1 MFEAITERLTE
12 TFRALSGKAR
22 LTEANIADAVKE
34 VRRALLEADVNYKI
48 AKDFTDRVKEIAIG
62 QEVIRSVTP
71 TQLFVKILYD
81 ELVRLLGEKQEPLRF
96 APIPP
101 TIYMIVGLN
110 GAGKTTFS
118 AKLAL
123 HLKSQGKAP
132 FLIAADVYRPA
143 AAEQLAVL
151 AEKVEVPI
159 YREDGTTDVEGL
171 IRRGIE
177 AAKKQAREVIIID
190 TAGRQTPD
198 ADLMAELAPIA
209 KVFQPTA
216 DLMAEL
222 AQIAKAFQPTEVL
235 LVLDAMTGQD
245 AVTTSQAFTQTVPVT
260 GFILSKLDGD
270 ARGGA
275 ALSLR
280 AATGLPI
287 KFIGTGEKPEDL
299 LPFYPDRIASRI
311 LGMGDIIS
319 FVEKAQAQFDAE
331 QAAKLQKK
339 LEKNKFDL
347 EDMLSQLR
355 TIRKMGNI
363 KDLLAMIPGFAQ
375 MKDMDIDEKT
385 FKHIEA
391 IILSMTPEERRNPVI
406 INGSRRRR
414 IAMGSG
420 TSVQQVNQ
428 LLREFEQMKKL
439 LRSFQKLQSQGRDP
453 RQAHPLFR
461 KK

>member
-12 TFRALSGKAR
+12 TFRVLSGKAR

-81 ELVRLLGEKQEPLRF
+81 ELVHLLGEKQEPLRF

-123 HLKSQGKAP
+123 YLKSQGKAP

-171 IRRGIE
+171 TRRGIE

-198 ADLMAELAPIA
+198 AE
-209 KVFQPTA
+209 
-216 DLMAEL
+216 LMAEL
-222 AQIAKAFQPTEVL
+222 AQLAKVFQPTEVL

-245 AVTTSQAFTQTVPVT
+245 AVTTAQAFTQTVPVT

-299 LPFYPDRIASRI
+299 SPFYPDRVASRI
-311 LGMGDIIS
+311 LGMGDIVS

-331 QAAKLQKK
+331 KAAKLQKK

-347 EDMLSQLR
+347 EDMLDQLR

-375 MKDMDIDEKT
+375 MKEMDIDEKT

-391 IILSMTPEERRNPVI
+391 IILSMTPEERHNPVI

>member
-1 MFEAITERLTE
+1 MFEAITERLSE
-12 TFRALSGKAR
+12 TFRSLAGKAR

-34 VRRALLEADVNYKI
+34 VRRALLEADVSYKV
-48 AKDFTDRVKEIAIG
+48 AKDFTDRVKDAAIG
-62 QEVIRSVTP
+62 QEVIKSVTP

-81 ELVRLLGEKQEPLRF
+81 EMVRLLGEKQEPLRF

-123 HLKSQGKAP
+123 HLKERGRAP
-132 FLIAADVYRPA
+132 YLIAADVYRPA
-143 AAEQLAVL
+143 AAEQLSVL
-151 AEKVEVPI
+151 AEQIGIPI
-159 YREDGTTDVEGL
+159 YREETQDVLGL
-171 IRRGIE
+171 VRRGLDE
-177 AAKKQAREVIIID
+177 AKKQAREVVLID

-198 ADLMAELAPIA
+198 AELMAELAN
-209 KVFQPTA
+209 
-216 DLMAEL
+216 
-222 AQIAKAFQPTEVL
+222 IAKALQPTEAL

-245 AVTTSQAFTQTVPVT
+245 ALTTAQAFMQTVPIT
-260 GFILSKLDGD
+260 GLILSKLDGD

-280 AATGLPI
+280 ATTGLPI

-299 LPFYPDRIASRI
+299 SPFYPDRTASRI
-311 LGMGDIIS
+311 LGMGDIVS

-331 QAAKLQKK
+331 KAAKLQKK

-347 EDMLSQLR
+347 EDMLDQLR
-355 TIRKMGNI
+355 TVRKMGNI
-363 KDLLAMIPGFAQ
+363 KDLLAMIPGFSQ
-375 MKDMDIDEKT
+375 MKDADIDEKT
-385 FKHIEA
+385 FRHIEA
-391 IILSMTPEERRNPVI
+391 MILSMTPEERRNPAI

-414 IAMGSG
+414 IALGSG

-439 LRSFQKLQSQGRDP
+439 LRSFQKLQSQGRDL
-453 RQAHPLFR
+453 RQNHPLFR
-461 KK
+461 RK

>member
-1 MFEAITERLTE
+1 MFEAIAERLSE
-12 TFRALSGKAR
+12 TFRSLAGRAR
-22 LTEANIADAVKE
+22 ITEANVSDAVKD

-48 AKDFTDRVKEIAIG
+48 VKDFTERVKQEAIG
-62 QEVIRSVTP
+62 QEVIKSVTP
-71 TQLFVKILYD
+71 AQLFVKIIYD
-81 ELVRLLGEKQEPLRF
+81 ELVKLLGEKQEPLRF
-96 APIPP
+96 SAIPP

-110 GAGKTTFS
+110 GAGKTTFT

-123 HLKSQGKAP
+123 YLKSQGRAP
-132 FLIAADVYRPA
+132 FLIAADIYRPA

-151 AEKVEVPI
+151 ADKIGIPY
-159 YREDGTTDVEGL
+159 YREDGADDAIALVQRGL
-171 IRRGIE
+171 A
-177 AAKKQAREVIIID
+177 AAKSQAREVVIID

-198 ADLMAELAPIA
+198 SDLMAEL
-209 KVFQPTA
+209 KK
-216 DLMAEL
+216 MAEVL
-222 AQIAKAFQPTEVL
+222 NPTEVL

-245 AVTTSQAFTQTVPVT
+245 AVTTAQAFRETVPVS
-260 GFILSKLDGD
+260 GFILSKMDGD

-299 LPFYPDRIASRI
+299 SAFYPERIASRI
-311 LGMGDIIS
+311 LGMGDIVS
-319 FVEKAQAQFDAE
+319 FVEKAQAQYDADK
-331 QAAKLQKK
+331 ARKLQEK
-339 LEKNKFDL
+339 LSKNKFDL
-347 EDMLSQLR
+347 EDMLDQLR
-355 TIRKMGNI
+355 TLKKMGNI
-363 KDLLAMIPGFAQ
+363 RELLAMIPGFSQ

-391 IILSMTPEERRNPVI
+391 IILSMTPEERRNPAI

-439 LRSFQKLQSQGRDP
+439 LRSLNKFQSQGRDP
-453 RQAHPLFR
+453 RHAHPLFR
-461 KK
+461 RKG

>member
-1 MFEAITERLTE
+1 MGSTLAAWYVTVMMERWGTAANLPNHYLCRTMFEAITERLTE

-96 APIPP
+96 API
-101 TIYMIVGLN
+101 TADYLYD
-110 GAGKTTFS
+110 S
-118 AKLAL
+118 RAKWGWEDDFFCEACVY
-123 HLKSQGKAP
+123 LKSQGKAP

-198 ADLMAELAPIA
+198 TDLME
-209 KVFQPTA
+209 
-216 DLMAEL
+216 EL

-270 ARGGA
+270 ARGELPFPYGPPPA
-275 ALSLR
+275 SLSSLSVPVKSPKTSRPSIPTALPAESWAWAISSLSWKKPRLSL
-280 AATGLPI
+280 TP
-287 KFIGTGEKPEDL
+287 
-299 LPFYPDRIASRI
+299 SRQ
-311 LGMGDIIS
+311 LSSRKNSKKIS
-319 FVEKAQAQFDAE
+319 
-331 QAAKLQKK
+331 L
-339 LEKNKFDL
+339 
-347 EDMLSQLR
+347 
-355 TIRKMGNI
+355 TW
-363 KDLLAMIPGFAQ
+363 
-375 MKDMDIDEKT
+375 KT
-385 FKHIEA
+385 C
-391 IILSMTPEERRNPVI
+391 
-406 INGSRRRR
+406 
-414 IAMGSG
+414 
-420 TSVQQVNQ
+420 
-428 LLREFEQMKKL
+428 
-439 LRSFQKLQSQGRDP
+439 
-453 RQAHPLFR
+453 
-461 KK
+461 